1 MSNFLLYLLQQ
12 GRATQTKLFP
22 QLDSFVNGL
31 PSIDSS
37 KACQAMECNACAD
50 LCPTKAISVIE
61 EENTEKNATVQIRL
75 GSCIGCSLC
84 IDNCPT
90 GTITRNLA
98 TATAVTNIDQLTISN
113 REKVITAPMVITASK
128 EKKSPFRRSLAV
140 RVVSTGCTACDL
152 EINAAGN
159 SIFDLE
165 RFGISI
171 VASPRMADAL
181 VVTGPVGISMQRALI
196 RTYEAM
202 PEPKIVIAAGS
213 CAISGGVH
221 TDTYARPNGLNAI
234 LPVDVFVPGCPP
246 HPWSIIH
253 ALMLAMGRV
262 EA

>member
-1 MSNFLLYLLQQ
+1 MSNFLFYLLHQ

-31 PSIDSS
+31 PSIDPS
-37 KACQAMECNACAD
+37 KACQGVECNACAD
-50 LCPTKAISVIE
+50 LCPTKAISVFE
-61 EENTEKNATVQIRL
+61 EENTEKNTTVQIRL
-75 GSCIGCSLC
+75 GSCVGCSLC

-113 REKVITAPMVITASK
+113 REMVITAPPV
-128 EKKSPFRRSLAV
+128 KKSPFRRSLAV

-181 VVTGPVGISMQRALI
+181 VVTGPVGISMHKALK

-221 TDTYARPNGLNAI
+221 YDTYARPNGLNAV

-262 EA
+262 VAS